1 MKMKNLKA
9 FFLCVAALAVGT
21 AGANAQ
27 KYGNGLIDKS
37 VAVVGEEM
45 IKISAMEEEI
55 KVMRA
60 NGMLSDK
67 NVRCDLLEQ
76 MIVAKIF
83 LMQARVDSLNVN
95 NDMVESSLNARLDQV
110 RTQLGGD
117 EEVEK
122 GCEIRQGAHHLRQA
136 HLQAASGMAQKPSGT
151 EPYAADAAEGC
162 LRHPGDDPL

>member
-21 AGANAQ
+21 SGANAQ

-67 NVRCDLLEQ
+67 TC
-76 MIVAKIF
+76 VATSWN
-83 LMQARVDSLNVN
+83 R
-95 NDMVESSLNARLDQV
+95 
-110 RTQLGGD
+110 
-117 EEVEK
+117 
-122 GCEIRQGAHHLRQA
+122 
-136 HLQAASGMAQKPSGT
+136 
-151 EPYAADAAEGC
+151 
-162 LRHPGDDPL
+162 

>member
-1 MKMKNLKA
+1 MHAKTVSSCNIDMKMKNLKA

-110 RTQLGGD
+110 RTQATKKWRKCSASPSTNC
-117 EEVEK
+117 V
-122 GCEIRQGAHHLRQA
+122 RNGAKAFRNRALR
-136 HLQAASGMAQKPSGT
+136 SRCSRRWP
-151 EPYAADAAEGC
+151 
-162 LRHPGDDPL
+162 RIFRR